1 MPYWYNRFSDF
12 FCMLGIWVRIIMILS
27 MFRWRGGYELWC
39 GIWTLPL
46 CPLWGFWLQIL
57 SQTVVLLTPQLAKV
71 YFIKFKLFSSPKGWK
86 VHQKNA
92 DIDTCITPCKLT
104 KLWHMG
110 FCVLEMLN
118 PSFHNSAIINLL
130 IHPMTCF

>member
-1 MPYWYNRFSDF
+1 MVWYLNTPFVPS
-12 FCMLGIWVRIIMILS
+12 LGILITNFVPN
-27 MFRWRGGYELWC
+27 C
-39 GIWTLPL
+39 GFDNPT
-46 CPLWGFWLQIL
+46 
-57 SQTVVLLTPQLAKV
+57 KV

-118 PSFHNSAIINLL
+118 PSFHNSAIIN
-130 IHPMTCF
+130 IIY

>member
-1 MPYWYNRFSDF
+1 MERGLWALVWHLNTPFVPS
-12 FCMLGIWVRIIMILS
+12 LGILITN
-27 MFRWRGGYELWC
+27 FAPNC
-39 GIWTLPL
+39 GFDNPT
-46 CPLWGFWLQIL
+46 
-57 SQTVVLLTPQLAKV
+57 KV

-104 KLWHMG
+104 KLWYMG
-110 FCVLEMLN
+110 FCVLKMLN
-118 PSFHNSAIINLL
+118 PSFHNSARINLL

>member
-1 MPYWYNRFSDF
+1 MPYRYNRFSDF

-57 SQTVVLLTPQLAKV
+57 SQTVVLITPQKYILSNLN
-71 YFIKFKLFSSPKGWK
+71 YFPVPKAGKFT
-86 VHQKNA
+86 QKNA

-118 PSFHNSAIINLL
+118 PSFHNSARINLL